1 MKVSSEDSIQCVD
14 TYVDGGL
21 AILFVVVDDSRV
33 AVWFW
38 WKEEREREELRMG
51 SQVMCLSG
59 AEGYCCYCQPAEPY
73 CSTIVDV
80 EHHLERQ

>member
-1 MKVSSEDSIQCVD
+1 VD

-33 AVWFW
+33 AVWFS

-59 AEGYCCYCQPAEPY
+59 AECYC
-73 CSTIVDV
+73 
-80 EHHLERQ
+80 